1 MPKSLYCKIFIDSE
15 LEYKDLFTLIENSI
29 AGHKEAVTYISSDW
43 CEVCVQKNKEFNIEQ
58 YSRNC
63 NDFIYW
69 PYYLDI
75 EPKDVNKGD
84 YIRSIANLIDRLRV
98 HCKGII
104 IACDF
109 EDEIR

>member
-1 MPKSLYCKIFIDSE
+1 MPDNLYCKIFIDSE
-15 LEYKDLFTLIENSI
+15 LEYERLFILIENCV
-29 AGHKEAVTYISSDW
+29 AGYKETINYITTDW
-43 CEVCVQKNKEFNIEQ
+43 CEICVQQNEEFSSEQ

-75 EPKDVNKGD
+75 EPRDINKGD
-84 YIRSIANLIDRLRV
+84 YIRYITNLIDRLRK
-98 HCKGII
+98 HCKGIV